1 MASAVQYDVFRK
13 IDSNGDGKIS
23 KSELSSVIS
32 EAEIEGVMKEVDSNK
47 DGFINF
53 DEFVEANSKNLKAAR
68 LMRDSASAVQCAA
81 LPGRLELEDV
91 FRKFDTNGD
100 GKISKSELSAILK
113 CSATVEEIDGVM
125 KDVDSNKDGFISFDE
140 FVAANTNDLNA
151 AHLMRGLASSNWRP
165 PLLINKYSPTSP
177 LSA

>member
-1 MASAVQYDVFRK
+1 MASAVQCGRRELEDVFRK
-13 IDSNGDGKIS
+13 FDSNGDGKIS
-23 KSELSSVIS
+23 KSELSSVMKCSVS

-53 DEFVEANSKNLKAAR
+53 DEFVEANSKNLKASR

-113 CSATVEEIDGVM
+113 CSATEEEIDGVM
-125 KDVDSNKDGFISFDE
+125 KDVDSNKDGFISLDE

-151 AHLMRGLASSNWRP
+151 ARLMRGLASANWRT
-165 PLLINKYSPTSP
+165 INTK
-177 LSA
+177 